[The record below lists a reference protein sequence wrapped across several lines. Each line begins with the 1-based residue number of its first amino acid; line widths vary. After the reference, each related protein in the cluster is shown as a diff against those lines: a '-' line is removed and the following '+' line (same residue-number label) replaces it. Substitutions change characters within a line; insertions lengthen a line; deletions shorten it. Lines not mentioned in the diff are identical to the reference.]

1 MFSLEDVRY
10 NNFYLMN
17 TSLKWTTS
25 WDQFPGIPIV
35 LPFERFIMSYKHKPH
50 IMMANYWHYSVYIS
64 AVYVLI
70 IFGLKNWMID
80 RKPFGLR
87 KPLAVWSSLLALF
100 SVVGTIRCLPEFIH
114 ILSHKGFIA
123 SFTQSTYYLDIRLNV
138 WYLIFVLSKAV
149 ELGDTIFIVLR
160 KQKLHQ
166 LHWIHHVLT
175 LCFSWFVFPDVP
187 ATARWMVN
195 MNFLIHSFM
204 YCYYALK
211 ALRFQIP
218 KPFAVTI
225 TTGQIIQ
232 MMFGFWIN
240 LYSFQLKITG
250 KPCDC
255 SLAVASTG
263 LLLYSLFFILF
274 INFFFKTYILPIFIP
289 QKSIILNSTVNLNSS
304 ELNNNKQKTQKIQ

>member
-1 MFSLEDVRY
+1 
-10 NNFYLMN
+10 MN
-17 TSLKWTTS
+17 QTQDIRFAYHNLIKPRIWSANWG
-25 WDQFPGIPIV
+25 QFPG
-35 LPFERFIMSYKHKPH
+35 LPFAFEFELLWISHGQIIHK
-50 IMMANYWHYSVYIS
+50 MMANYWHYSVYIS
-64 AVYVLI
+64 AIYLMV
-70 IFGLKNWMID
+70 IFGLKNWMTN
-80 RKPFGLR
+80 RKPYGLR
-87 KPLAVWSSLLALF
+87 KPLAVWSTLLALF
-100 SVVGTIRCLPEFIH
+100 SVVGTIRCLPEFIYIITH
-114 ILSHKGFIA
+114 DGFTA
-123 SFTQSTYYLDIRLNV
+123 SFTQSSYFNDPRLNI
-138 WYLIFVLSKAV
+138 WYLIFVLSKAI
-149 ELGDTIFIVLR
+149 ELGDTIFIILR

-240 LYSFQLKITG
+240 LYSFKLKITG
-250 KPCDC
+250 QPCDC

-289 QKSIILNSTVNLNSS
+289 QKSIILNSTVNLNSN